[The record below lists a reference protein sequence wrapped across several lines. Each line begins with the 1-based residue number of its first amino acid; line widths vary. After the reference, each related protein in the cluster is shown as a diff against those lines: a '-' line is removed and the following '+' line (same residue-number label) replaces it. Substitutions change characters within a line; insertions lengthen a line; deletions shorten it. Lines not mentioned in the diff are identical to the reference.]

1 MRHVLLFAPTFS
13 GDAPQQNTLLP
24 GLARHLKASGY
35 CVASVS
41 LDSPGSA
48 IVETLL
54 QAFGGRP
61 PDVMLVD
68 VSCASGC
75 LPLHYA
81 RRQYQYVW
89 GPDARFPLSLALLS
103 PAHLEQ
109 REWLPYADDFL
120 LPTHTPQEALA
131 RITQLAFRHRQI
143 PSNNLLTFA
152 DLTLDMDGKRA
163 LDSQSL
169 PLPLKPREY
178 ELLEFL
184 IVHRGKFFSRDR
196 LLDFVWGVEFEGY
209 ERTVDIHVS
218 RLRSKL
224 PPEAASRLETRRG
237 TGYGFANVF

>member
-1 MRHVLLFAPTFS
+1 MRHLLLCVPNVS
-13 GDAPQQNTLLP
+13 GDTLQQNTLLSR
-24 GLARHLKASGY
+24 LACDLRASGND
-35 CVASVS
+35 VACVS
-41 LDSPGSA
+41 LDSPA
-48 IVETLL
+48 NALL
-54 QAFGGRP
+54 DALQQAFGGRP

-68 VSCASGC
+68 VSRAPGC
-75 LPLHYA
+75 LPLRYA
-81 RRQYQYVW
+81 RRQYQHVW
-89 GPDARFPLSLALLS
+89 GPDARYPLSLALLS

-143 PSNNLLTFA
+143 PSDNLLNFA
-152 DLTLDMDGKRA
+152 DLTLDIDGKRA
-163 LDSQSL
+163 LDLQSL

-184 IVHRGKFFSRDR
+184 VVHRGKFFSRDR
-196 LLDFVWGVEFEGY
+196 LLDFVWGIEFEGY